1 VLVLFA
7 SVGERPLQGIPSPR
21 LEGLGQPSTR
31 RQTYQ
36 THRVLGH
43 SPRAGTALT
52 AYWTASRYPP
62 SRWAVGGPD
71 HGSPAGSAAWLELQC
86 GCMDLGLQGRVAL
99 VVGGTGLI
107 GQAIVERLRTEGA
120 TAVIAARH
128 ATDGIILDARDSAS
142 VTTAIA
148 QLMERH
154 NRLDA
159 LVVAAA
165 PSAQTLDASRH
176 ADPAQV
182 LNAVDAKAMT
192 FLRLANAAL
201 PIMTKAGY
209 GRIVGVSGQ
218 NAYLTGN
225 LTGSVR
231 NAAMIIAAKNLA
243 DSVAGSG
250 VTVNTVNPGTVS
262 PDPITAV
269 EPGRGG
275 ESSPVE
281 IADLIA
287 FLVSPRARAISGEA
301 IAIGHRVRGVTVL

>member
-1 VLVLFA
+1 
-7 SVGERPLQGIPSPR
+7 
-21 LEGLGQPSTR
+21 
-31 RQTYQ
+31 
-36 THRVLGH
+36 
-43 SPRAGTALT
+43 
-52 AYWTASRYPP
+52 
-62 SRWAVGGPD
+62 
-71 HGSPAGSAAWLELQC
+71 
-86 GCMDLGLQGRVAL
+86 MDLGLQDRVAL

-107 GQAIVERLRTEGA
+107 GQAIVERLRAEGA
-120 TAVIAARH
+120 TAVVAARH
-128 ATDGIILDARDSAS
+128 ATEGIILDARDIAS

-148 QLMERH
+148 QLLESH

-182 LNAVDAKAMT
+182 LNAVDEKAMT

-201 PIMTKAGY
+201 PIMTTAGY
-209 GRIVGVSGQ
+209 GRIVGISGQ

-250 VTVNTVNPGTVS
+250 VTVNIVNPGTVS
-262 PDPITAV
+262 LDPTTAV
-269 EPGRGG
+269 ELGRGG
-275 ESSPVE
+275 ESSPIE

-287 FLVSPRARAISGEA
+287 FLVSPRARAISGEG

>member
-1 VLVLFA
+1 
-7 SVGERPLQGIPSPR
+7 
-21 LEGLGQPSTR
+21 
-31 RQTYQ
+31 
-36 THRVLGH
+36 
-43 SPRAGTALT
+43 
-52 AYWTASRYPP
+52 
-62 SRWAVGGPD
+62 
-71 HGSPAGSAAWLELQC
+71 
-86 GCMDLGLQGRVAL
+86 MDLGLQDRVVL

-107 GQAIVERLRTEGA
+107 GQAVVERLRAEGA
-120 TAVIAARH
+120 TAVVAARH
-128 ATDGIILDARDSAS
+128 ATDGIVVDAGDSSS
-142 VTTAIA
+142 VAAGIA
-148 QLMERH
+148 QLIERH

-165 PSAQTLDASRH
+165 PSAQTLDASRQ
-176 ADPAQV
+176 ADPFQV
-182 LNAVDAKAMT
+182 LTAVDGKAMT

-218 NAYLTGN
+218 NAYLTGSV
-225 LTGSVR
+225 TASVR

-250 VTVNTVNPGTVS
+250 VTVNTVNPSGVS
-262 PDPITAV
+262 PDPVTAV
-269 EPGRGG
+269 ELGRGG

>member
-1 VLVLFA
+1 
-7 SVGERPLQGIPSPR
+7 
-21 LEGLGQPSTR
+21 
-31 RQTYQ
+31 
-36 THRVLGH
+36 
-43 SPRAGTALT
+43 
-52 AYWTASRYPP
+52 
-62 SRWAVGGPD
+62 
-71 HGSPAGSAAWLELQC
+71 
-86 GCMDLGLQGRVAL
+86 MDLGLQGRVAL

-128 ATDGIILDARDSAS
+128 ATDGIILDARDISS

-165 PSAQTLDASRH
+165 PSAQTLDASRQ
-176 ADPAQV
+176 ADPSQV
-182 LNAVDAKAMT
+182 LSAVDAKAMT

-209 GRIVGVSGQ
+209 GRIVGISGQ

-225 LTGSVR
+225 VTGSVR

-262 PDPITAV
+262 PDPSTAV
-269 EPGRGG
+269 ELGRGG